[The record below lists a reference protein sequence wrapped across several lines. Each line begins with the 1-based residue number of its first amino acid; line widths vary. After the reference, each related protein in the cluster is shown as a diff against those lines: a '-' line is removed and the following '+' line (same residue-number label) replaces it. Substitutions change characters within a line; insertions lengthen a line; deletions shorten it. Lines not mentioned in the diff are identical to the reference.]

1 MRLFGDYIFDE
12 FAREGIGK
20 KIKEF
25 SGVDS
30 KQYVSCG
37 ISCVEV
43 YLDKHNYL
51 NKPAGIYFTF
61 EIEKVMDRTSKK
73 LTSLIKSAI
82 KKLLPNKYHSVLILG
97 MGNSLIVSDTLGVK
111 TIDNFDIIKFMR
123 VKNVKVSKFEP
134 GVFAVSGLES
144 FDVVQAIVKQLNPD
158 VVIVVDSL
166 CTTNLSRLGKS
177 FQITDAGIVPGSA
190 MGNNLCN
197 LSTETLGVK
206 VISIGV
212 PMVIYLNSVVQAV
225 LDRIKP
231 PNHVDLGVIYH
242 ELEQIN
248 SIFSPKD
255 IDFLINFT
263 AEIIA
268 QAIFEA
274 L

>member
-1 MRLFGDYIFDE
+1 MRLFGNYVFDE
-12 FAREGIGK
+12 FAREGMGK
-20 KIKEF
+20 KIKDF

-37 ISCVEV
+37 IRCVEV
-43 YLDKHNYL
+43 LLKKLNYL
-51 NKPAGIYFTF
+51 NKPAGRYFTF
-61 EIEKVMDRTSKK
+61 EMEKVTDKTSKK
-73 LTSLIKSAI
+73 LIFLIKSAI
-82 KKLLPNKYHSVLILG
+82 KQLLPQEYHSVLILG
-97 MGNSLIVSDTLGVK
+97 MGNSLIISDTLGVK
-111 TIDNFDIIKFMR
+111 TIEKFDIIKFMQI
-123 VKNVKVSKFEP
+123 KDVKVSKFAP

-144 FDVVQAIVKQLNPD
+144 FDVVKAIVNQLNPD

-197 LSTETLGVK
+197 LSGETLGVK

-231 PNHVDLGVIYH
+231 PNHVDLGVIYQ

-263 AEIIA
+263 AEIIS
-268 QAIFEA
+268 QAIFDA